1 MKKLFAVLPLVLLLC
16 FASVFAKEWSAEQK
30 HVLNSPKAFVTA
42 FPKGDVNEIMTYFHP
57 KFTWWE
63 YAEKLP
69 GNYDAFR
76 TAIEDFFKNNKIIK
90 FDANPLEIQVEGK
103 IAIMHLN
110 YNEIF
115 SDSSGK
121 ETTNTNALNNMTY

>member
-1 MKKLFAVLPLVLLLC
+1 
-16 FASVFAKEWSAEQK
+16 
-30 HVLNSPKAFVTA
+30 
-42 FPKGDVNEIMTYFHP
+42 MTYFHP

-121 ETTNTNALNNMTY
+121 ETTNAGSWTATMMKQGKKWIFLSWSWKAK